1 MNSCKKGYTDKTKM
15 GINNYIIKKNTMKRI
30 KYVTLSITF
39 LVAASWAKAQQQPA
53 ATKIADKQPP
63 KQELKIIPKEAPAN
77 PETANPSPEKRDQ
90 LVKKENQPMPVMK
103 LADTATA
110 PPPDPNAAKILAG
123 ATEKPAPVPASPST
137 ADPKAPP
144 STQSKTAARNQT
156 PNQ

>member
-1 MNSCKKGYTDKTKM
+1 MQ
-15 GINNYIIKKNTMKRI
+15 RI
-30 KYVTLSITF
+30 KYYSLFVACLFITS
-39 LVAASWAKAQQQPA
+39 LVKAQQQPA

-63 KQELKIIPKEAPAN
+63 RQELKIIPKEAPAN

-123 ATEKPAPVPASPST
+123 ATEKPAPVTASPST

-144 STQSKTAARNQT
+144 STQSKTTTRNQT
-156 PNQ
+156 PNR

>member
-1 MNSCKKGYTDKTKM
+1 MQ
-15 GINNYIIKKNTMKRI
+15 RI
-30 KYVTLSITF
+30 KYYSLFVACLFITS
-39 LVAASWAKAQQQPA
+39 LVKAQQQPA
-53 ATKIADKQPP
+53 VTKIADKQPP

-123 ATEKPAPVPASPST
+123 ATEKPAIVPASPST

>member
-1 MNSCKKGYTDKTKM
+1 
-15 GINNYIIKKNTMKRI
+15 
-30 KYVTLSITF
+30 
-39 LVAASWAKAQQQPA
+39 
-53 ATKIADKQPP
+53 
-63 KQELKIIPKEAPAN
+63 QELKIIPKEAPAN

-123 ATEKPAPVPASPST
+123 ATEKPAIVPASPST

>member
-77 PETANPSPEKRDQ
+77 PETANPSP
-90 LVKKENQPMPVMK
+90 
-103 LADTATA
+103 
-110 PPPDPNAAKILAG
+110 
-123 ATEKPAPVPASPST
+123 
-137 ADPKAPP
+137 
-144 STQSKTAARNQT
+144 
-156 PNQ
+156 

>member
-1 MNSCKKGYTDKTKM
+1 MQ
-15 GINNYIIKKNTMKRI
+15 RI
-30 KYVTLSITF
+30 KYYSLFVACLFITS
-39 LVAASWAKAQQQPA
+39 LVKAQQQPA
-53 ATKIADKQPP
+53 VTKIADKQPP

-110 PPPDPNAAKILAG
+110 LPPDPNAAKILAG

>member
-1 MNSCKKGYTDKTKM
+1 MQ
-15 GINNYIIKKNTMKRI
+15 RI
-30 KYVTLSITF
+30 KYYSLFVACLFITS
-39 LVAASWAKAQQQPA
+39 LVKAQQQPA
-53 ATKIADKQPP
+53 VTKIADKQPP
-63 KQELKIIPKEAPAN
+63 RQELKIIPKEAPAN

-110 PPPDPNAAKILAG
+110 LPPDPNAAKILAG

>member
-1 MNSCKKGYTDKTKM
+1 MQ
-15 GINNYIIKKNTMKRI
+15 RI
-30 KYVTLSITF
+30 KYYSLFVACLFITS
-39 LVAASWAKAQQQPA
+39 LVKAQQQPA
-53 ATKIADKQPP
+53 VTKIADKQPP